1 MLLEREWGRRHW
13 LPIVFRRTMQL
24 GTIGPVVSFTFDDFP
39 RSAYTIGGK
48 ILENFAARG
57 TFYTAFGLANT
68 NNHCGDQFGLDDLA
82 KLVDDKHE
90 LASHTFHHVSS
101 RRTSVRAFVDDVLK
115 GRAAIHNLPGITA
128 TDNFA
133 YPFGAV
139 TARAKR
145 AVGEK
150 MSSCRSIFRGIN
162 GPIVDLN
169 LLRANPLYGDVD
181 SLGCV
186 RDLLQ
191 ENSERRGWLIF
202 YTHDVQ
208 KSPSHYGCTP
218 GLMELAV
225 KLTVDS
231 STKILTVNEVLAL
244 ARQKSQ
250 AGPVTRVPS
259 R

>member
-1 MLLEREWGRRHW
+1 
-13 LPIVFRRTMQL
+13 MQL
-24 GTIGPVVSFTFDDFP
+24 GSIGPVVSFTFDDFP

-48 ILENFAARG
+48 ILKNFAARG
-57 TFYTAFGLANT
+57 TFYAAFGLMNT
-68 NNHCGDQFGLDDLA
+68 NNHCGDQFRLDDLA

-90 LASHTFHHVSS
+90 LANHTFHHVSS
-101 RRTSVRAFVDDVLK
+101 RRTSVRTFVDDVLK
-115 GRAAIHNLPGITA
+115 GRAAIQSLPGITA

-162 GPIVDLN
+162 GPVVDLN

-181 SLGCV
+181 SLGFV

-191 ENSERRGWLIF
+191 ENSDRRGWLIF

-218 GLMELAV
+218 ALMESAV
-225 KLTVDS
+225 KLTVNS
-231 STKILTVNEVLAL
+231 STRILTVNEVLAL
-244 ARQKSQ
+244 ARQSSQ
-250 AGPVTRVPS
+250 EIQLTRVPS